1 MYLGGR
7 TNFEQVV
14 REHQESVRRLMLT
27 LTLGDEALSDDLA
40 QDTFLKAYRS
50 WTAFRG
56 LSSTRTWLFRI
67 AYNTFYSYCRQQRA
81 VMTDLQDYTH
91 TSQSSSLNMDIMQ
104 AMGVLTDME
113 RLCVTLALIEGETI
127 KEVAKITRLKENT
140 VKSHIKRGREK
151 LAQYLRNNGY
161 EN

>member
-27 LTLGDEALSDDLA
+27 LTLGDEALSDDLS

-91 TSQSSSLNMDIMQ
+91 TSHSSSLNMDIMQ

>member
-27 LTLGDEALSDDLA
+27 LTLGDEALSDDLS

-81 VMTDLQDYTH
+81 VMTDLQEYAR
-91 TSQSSSLNMDIMQ
+91 TSQPSSLNMDIMQ
-104 AMGVLTDME
+104 AMSVLTDAE
-113 RLCVTLALIEGETI
+113 RLCVTLALIEGEAT

>member
-104 AMGVLTDME
+104 AMEVLTDME

>member
-91 TSQSSSLNMDIMQ
+91 ISQSSSLNMDIMQ